1 MKFDWVFLK
10 FIHLHVNPDVNS
22 HRFTMQFSRRHRL
35 VLRQVPCK
43 FGEVWFSTSKVI
55 NEISVRFDWVF
66 LKFIHLDVSSD
77 VNFQPF
83 TMWFCRHHRLVLRQ
97 LPYKFGEVSLTTPKV
112 INAQHWANIV
122 ATSAERLLL
131 IYQSILNHFTCNF
144 AHTICSHYGDCP
156 VNFKK
161 FDQVFKFGKF
171 PVNLAKFD

>member
-10 FIHLHVNPDVNS
+10 FIHLDVNCN
-22 HRFTMQFSRRHRL
+22 FA
-35 VLRQVPCK
+35 K
-43 FGEVWFSTSKVI
+43 FSTSKVI

-66 LKFIHLDVSSD
+66 LKFHLDVNSD

-97 LPYKFGEVSLTTPKV
+97 LPCKFGEVSLTTPKV

-131 IYQSILNHFTCNF
+131 ISQSILNRFTCNF
-144 AHTICSHYGDCP
+144 AHTIRSHYGDCP
-156 VNFKK
+156 VNLKK
-161 FDQVFKFGKF
+161 FDQVFKKLWMWYTETTLF
-171 PVNLAKFD
+171 PRRQSAENAGRHWNSTE